1 MSSSV
6 LLTLAL
12 ASLGIWYA
20 KCEHI
25 NDRPIVGIL
34 SQESVES
41 LKKFGPTYIPASYV
55 KFIESAGARV
65 VPILVNQQ
73 TVITTRCSSLSME
86 CYGQV
91 ERLIVYSSLDMVELV
106 KYSMNLPSRS
116 DYRLL
121 TFLFARVFTPFN
133 MYALSFE
140 KGDYFPIWGTCQGL
154 QLMSVLTAGK
164 NILAT
169 MGAVKESLN
178 VTLKVGYNKS
188 RLLGNAP
195 DEILTAL
202 KTKAVTYNFHDYSV
216 TPTNFSNSEALKDN
230 FNIVATSQTDN
241 GKEFIAMMEG
251 KKYPFYAV
259 QFHPEKPIFEWS
271 LDTNLKH
278 DEVSIKTSQY
288 LANFFVS
295 EARKSLHTFQSPE
308 AESAALIY
316 NYNETYTKGV
326 FHINQCFFFNP

>member
-1 MSSSV
+1 MSPSV

-12 ASLGIWYA
+12 ASLGVLYA

-65 VPILVNQQ
+65 VPILVNQTDSYYKQ
-73 TVITTRCSSLSME
+73 MFQSLNGMLWPGGEVDSLFKSG
-86 CYGQV
+86 YG
-91 ERLIVYSSLDMVELV
+91 RAGKIFYELA
-106 KYSMNLPSRS
+106 KQSY
-116 DYRLL
+116 
-121 TFLFARVFTPFN
+121 
-133 MYALSFE
+133 E

-169 MGAVKESLN
+169 MGAVRENLN
-178 VTLKVGYNKS
+178 VTLEVGYNKS
-188 RLLGNAP
+188 RILGNAP

-216 TPTNFSNSEALKDN
+216 TPTNFSNSEGLKDN